1 MVKSSTPLNSHWVC
15 DMTES
20 QPDGAAGKEP
30 AGQKDE
36 IGAKG
41 QDSAGVLFSGPAG
54 YLVPIA
60 VGLVLH
66 FGVRSVPILPA
77 DWVGLVIGL
86 PLIAGAVFVIVWATR
101 TFIKAGTTFIAWE
114 KTTELITWGPFRFS
128 RNPGYL
134 ASAIIHLGLAF
145 SLNSLWLLL
154 TLPATVFALTL
165 EVAITEEPYLERKF
179 GEEYRRYRARVRRW
193 F

>member
-1 MVKSSTPLNSHWVC
+1 MSESHQ
-15 DMTES
+15 EK
-20 QPDGAAGKEP
+20 AAGEVP
-30 AGQKDE
+30 ASQQSRMGE
-36 IGAKG
+36 IGN
-41 QDSAGVLFSGPAG
+41 DSAGVLFSGPAG

-66 FGVRSVPILPA
+66 FGVRAVPILPA

-86 PLIAGAVFVIVWATR
+86 PLIVGAVFVIAWQTR

-114 KTTELITWGPFRFS
+114 TTTELITWGPFRFS

-165 EVAITEEPYLERKF
+165 EVAITEEPYLEQKF

-193 F
+193 L